1 MTSFEGNSCCF
12 TPDGETLVYGLR
24 GKGEGSPGKIEFRSA
39 KTLKVQPTLEAEAV
53 IVTAHHPTLALSGDG
68 KVLATSN
75 QDHAVQ
81 LWNLPARKLMAVLKG
96 HERAIASIAF
106 SADGTRVATSSYDGS
121 IRLWALIPR

>member
-1 MTSFEGNSCCF
+1 M
-12 TPDGETLVYGLR
+12 
-24 GKGEGSPGKIEFRSA
+24 
-39 KTLKVQPTLEAEAV
+39 

-68 KVLATSN
+68 KMLATSN

-81 LWNLPARKLMAVLKG
+81 LWNLPARNLMAVLKG
-96 HERAIASIAF
+96 HEGAIASIAF